1 LEKAVEVCCVKYAAQ
16 KARKA
21 VEVYCVKYA
30 AQKAR
35 KAVEAKIR
43 EEARK

>member
-1 LEKAVEVCCVKYAAQ
+1 LEKAVEVC
-16 KARKA
+16 
-21 VEVYCVKYA
+21 CVKYA